1 LLGCSAARLLGYS
14 AARLVGRSAAR
25 LLGCSAGC
33 PRVGAWLLGSGGAV
47 ALASCE
53 LGTVTVPKTQ
63 PSIVVHAVLNANAA
77 SQVILVERTLSGAI
91 PVHDTTFNAADP
103 IVSDGGIPVSG
114 ARVEIIDSAGFV
126 SHAVEDI
133 TTSTNGQGAGVY
145 HVSLSTGVRLGMRYQ
160 LHIVTAEGEEVT
172 AFTRVPFPEVASTG
186 ALTRT
191 FNRDRDS
198 IVVTWK
204 RAAAAR
210 AYALRVESPFGPFFL
225 FTDSLRFRM
234 NGDLRNLFAS
244 DIPRV
249 FIPGFRQDVIIAAV
263 DSNFFDYYR
272 TNNDPFTGSG
282 IISRLNGAL
291 GMFGSMVTLNS
302 GTLTVVA
309 DQTEPIEGRFRVTAA
324 TGDAASFVSTV
335 NLYIESPPAP
345 GAAQPTAALSG
356 RYTLGGPNARSDGVI
371 GRLSGTTV
379 SFALLA
385 NQLAG
390 DTVDVF
396 TGTLEGTTLSG
407 KYKRRT
413 GEVVFVKQ

>member
-1 LLGCSAARLLGYS
+1 ML
-14 AARLVGRSAAR
+14 
-25 LLGCSAGC
+25 AGT
-33 PRVGAWLLGSGGAV
+33 LAV
-47 ALASCE
+47 ASCE
-53 LGTVTVPKTQ
+53 LGTVTVSKTQ
-63 PSIVVHAVLNANAA
+63 PTIVVHAVLNANVAT
-77 SQVILVERTLSGAI
+77 QVILVERTLTGAI
-91 PVHDTTFNAADP
+91 PVHDSIFNISDP
-103 IVSDGGIPVSG
+103 IVSDGGIPVTG
-114 ARVEIIDSAGFV
+114 ARVEIMDSLGTAWP
-126 SHAVEDI
+126 AVEDLAV
-133 TTSTNGQGAGVY
+133 STNGQGAGVY
-145 HVSLSTGVRLGMRYQ
+145 RLTIPSGVRLGMRYQ
-160 LHIVTAEGEEVT
+160 LHIVTPQGQEVT

-198 IVVTWK
+198 VVVVWK

-234 NGDLRNLFAS
+234 TGELRNLFAS
-244 DIPRV
+244 DLPRV
-249 FIPGFRQDVIIAAV
+249 FIPGFRQDVLIAAV

-309 DQTEPIEGRFRVTAA
+309 DQTEPIEGRFRVSSA

-335 NLYIESPPAP
+335 NLYIESPPTK
-345 GAAQPTAALSG
+345 GETTTALSG
-356 RYTLGGPNARSDGVI
+356 RYTSSGPNGRTDGVI
-371 GRLSGTTV
+371 GRLNGNNV
-379 SFALLA
+379 SFAVLA

-396 TGTLEGTTLSG
+396 TGTLDGTTLSG
-407 KYKRRT
+407 KYKKRT

>member
-1 LLGCSAARLLGYS
+1 MSRFVFRRGFAAGLRAVSAI
-14 AARLVGRSAAR
+14 
-25 LLGCSAGC
+25 
-33 PRVGAWLLGSGGAV
+33 
-47 ALASCE
+47 ALTSCE
-53 LGTVTVPKTQ
+53 IGTITVPKTT
-63 PSIVVHAVLNANAA
+63 PSIVVHAVLNANAP
-77 SQVILVERTLSGAI
+77 SQVILVERTLTGAI

-103 IVSDGGIPVSG
+103 IVSDGGIPVTG
-114 ARVEIIDSAGFV
+114 ARVEIIDSAGAV
-126 SHAVEDI
+126 RPAVEDLSV
-133 TTSTNGQGAGVY
+133 STNGTGAGVY
-145 HVSLSTGVRLGMRYQ
+145 RVVLPGGVKLGARYQ
-160 LHIVTAEGEEVT
+160 LHIVTPQGEQVT
-172 AFTRVPFPEVASTG
+172 AFTRVPFPEFASTG
-186 ALTRT
+186 ALSRT
-191 FNRDRDS
+191 FNRDHDS
-198 IVVTWK
+198 LLVQWR

-210 AYALRVESPFGPFFL
+210 AYALRIESPFGPFFL
-225 FTDSLRFRM
+225 FTDSLSFRM

-244 DIPRV
+244 DLPRV
-249 FIPGFRQDVIIAAV
+249 FVPGFRQDVLIAAV

-309 DQTEPIEGRFRVTAA
+309 DQTEPIEGRYRVTSA
-324 TGDAASFVSTV
+324 TGDATSFVSTIT
-335 NLYIESPPAP
+335 LYVESPPAK
-345 GAAQPTAALSG
+345 GATDATTALSG
-356 RYTLGGPNARSDGVI
+356 RYTSAGPNPRTDGII
-371 GRLSGTTV
+371 GRMNGNTV

-396 TGTLEGTTLSG
+396 TGTLSGGTLSG

>member
-1 LLGCSAARLLGYS
+1 LAF
-14 AARLVGRSAAR
+14 
-25 LLGCSAGC
+25 
-33 PRVGAWLLGSGGAV
+33 GGAV

-53 LGTVTVPKTQ
+53 LGTITVAKTT
-63 PSIVVHAVLNANAA
+63 PSIVVHAVLNANLAT
-77 SQVILVERTLSGAI
+77 QLILVERTLTGAI
-91 PVHDTTFNAADP
+91 PVHDTTFNPADP
-103 IVSDGGIPVSG
+103 IVSDGGIPVTG
-114 ARVEIIDSAGFV
+114 ATVAIVDSAGNV
-126 SHAVEDI
+126 SPAIEDL

-145 HVSLSTGVRLGMRYQ
+145 RVNFPGGLRLGTRYQ
-160 LHIVTAEGEEVT
+160 LRITTPQGEQVT
-172 AFTRVPFPEVASTG
+172 AFTRVPFPEFASTG
-186 ALTRT
+186 ALNRT
-191 FNRDRDS
+191 FNRDHDS
-198 IVVTWK
+198 IVVEWK
-204 RAAAAR
+204 RAKAAR

-234 NGDLRNLFAS
+234 TGDLRNLFAE
-244 DIPRV
+244 DLPRV
-249 FIPGFRQDVIIAAV
+249 FVPGFRQDVLIAAV

-291 GMFGSMVTLNS
+291 GLFGSMGTLNS

-309 DQTEPIEGRFRVTAA
+309 DQTEPIEGRFRVQSA
-324 TGDAASFVSTV
+324 TGDALSFVSTV
-335 NLYIESPPAP
+335 NLYVESPPAK
-345 GAAQPTAALSG
+345 GQEAALSG
-356 RYTLGGPNARSDGVI
+356 RYTLGGPNARSDGIV
-371 GRLSGTTV
+371 GRMNGTNV

-413 GEVVFVKQ
+413 GVVVFVKQ

>member
-1 LLGCSAARLLGYS
+1 
-14 AARLVGRSAAR
+14 
-25 LLGCSAGC
+25 
-33 PRVGAWLLGSGGAV
+33 
-47 ALASCE
+47 
-53 LGTVTVPKTQ
+53 
-63 PSIVVHAVLNANAA
+63 
-77 SQVILVERTLSGAI
+77 
-91 PVHDTTFNAADP
+91 
-103 IVSDGGIPVSG
+103 
-114 ARVEIIDSAGFV
+114 
-126 SHAVEDI
+126 
-133 TTSTNGQGAGVY
+133 
-145 HVSLSTGVRLGMRYQ
+145 MRYQ
-160 LHIVTAEGEEVT
+160 LHILTAQGEEVT

-186 ALTRT
+186 ALSRT

-198 IVVTWK
+198 IVVEWK
-204 RAAAAR
+204 SATFAR

-244 DIPRV
+244 DLPRV
-249 FIPGFRQDVIIAAV
+249 FIPGFRQDVLIAAV

-309 DQTEPIEGRFRVTAA
+309 DQTEPIEGRFRVTSA

-335 NLYIESPPAP
+335 NLYIESPPAR
-345 GAAQPTAALSG
+345 GETMTALSG
-356 RYTLGGPNARSDGVI
+356 RYTSGGPNGRTDGVI
-371 GRLSGTTV
+371 GRLNGNSV
-379 SFALLA
+379 SFAVLA

-396 TGTLEGTTLSG
+396 TGELQGTTLSG
-407 KYKRRT
+407 RYKKRT

>member
-1 LLGCSAARLLGYS
+1 
-14 AARLVGRSAAR
+14 LVVS
-25 LLGCSAGC
+25 
-33 PRVGAWLLGSGGAV
+33 GAM

-53 LGTVTVPKTQ
+53 LGTITVAKTQ
-63 PSIVVHAVLNANAA
+63 PSIVVHAVLNP
-77 SQVILVERTLSGAI
+77 SVSTQVVLVERTLTGAI
-91 PVHDTTFNAADP
+91 PVHDTTFNPNDP

-126 SHAVEDI
+126 QSGVEDLK
-133 TTSTNGQGAGVY
+133 TLNNGQGAGVY
-145 HVSLSTGVRLGMRYQ
+145 RVPFPNSLRLGMRYQ
-160 LHIVTAEGEEVT
+160 LHIVTPQGEEVT
-172 AFTRVPFPEVASTG
+172 AFTRVPFPEFASTG

-198 IVVTWK
+198 IVVAWK
-204 RAAAAR
+204 RVPAAR

-225 FTDSLRFRM
+225 FTDSLRFRLM
-234 NGDLRNLFAS
+234 GDLRNLFAS
-244 DIPRV
+244 DLQRV
-249 FIPGFRQDVIIAAV
+249 FIPGFRQDVLIAAV

-302 GTLTVVA
+302 GTVTVVA
-309 DQTEPIEGRFRVTAA
+309 DQTEPIEGRFRVTSA
-324 TGDAASFVSTV
+324 TGDAASFISTV
-335 NLYIESPPAP
+335 NLYVESPPAK
-345 GAAQPTAALSG
+345 GQEAALSG
-356 RYTLGGPNARSDGVI
+356 RYTLGGPNARSDGII
-371 GRLSGTTV
+371 GRMNGTDV
-379 SFALLA
+379 SFAVLA

-413 GEVVFVKQ
+413 GIVVFVKQ

>member
-1 LLGCSAARLLGYS
+1 
-14 AARLVGRSAAR
+14 LVVS
-25 LLGCSAGC
+25 
-33 PRVGAWLLGSGGAV
+33 GAM

-53 LGTVTVPKTQ
+53 LGTITVAKTQ
-63 PSIVVHAVLNANAA
+63 PSIVVHAVLNP
-77 SQVILVERTLSGAI
+77 SVSTQVILVERTLTGAI
-91 PVHDTTFNAADP
+91 PVHDTTFNPNDP

-114 ARVEIIDSAGFV
+114 ARVEIIDSAGSV
-126 SHAVEDI
+126 QSGVEDLK
-133 TTSTNGQGAGVY
+133 TLNNGQGAGVY
-145 HVSLSTGVRLGMRYQ
+145 RVPFPNSLRLGMRYQ
-160 LHIVTAEGEEVT
+160 LHIVTPQGEEVT
-172 AFTRVPFPEVASTG
+172 AFTRVPFPEFASTG

-198 IVVTWK
+198 IAVAWK
-204 RAAAAR
+204 RVPAAR

-225 FTDSLRFRM
+225 FTDSLRFRLM
-234 NGDLRNLFAS
+234 GDLRNLFAS
-244 DIPRV
+244 DLQRV
-249 FIPGFRQDVIIAAV
+249 FIPGFRQDVLIAAV

-302 GTLTVVA
+302 GTVTVVA
-309 DQTEPIEGRFRVTAA
+309 DQTEPIEGRFRVTSA
-324 TGDAASFVSTV
+324 TGDAASFISTV
-335 NLYIESPPAP
+335 NLYVESPPAK
-345 GAAQPTAALSG
+345 GQEAALSG
-356 RYTLGGPNARSDGVI
+356 RYTLGGPNARSDGII
-371 GRLSGTTV
+371 GRMNGTDV
-379 SFALLA
+379 SFAVLA

-413 GEVVFVKQ
+413 GIVVFVKQ

>member
-1 LLGCSAARLLGYS
+1 
-14 AARLVGRSAAR
+14 
-25 LLGCSAGC
+25 
-33 PRVGAWLLGSGGAV
+33 
-47 ALASCE
+47 
-53 LGTVTVPKTQ
+53 
-63 PSIVVHAVLNANAA
+63 VVHAVLNANVAT
-77 SQVILVERTLSGAI
+77 QVILVERTLTGAI
-91 PVHDTTFNAADP
+91 PVHDSIFNISDP
-103 IVSDGGIPVSG
+103 IVSDGGIPVTG
-114 ARVEIIDSAGFV
+114 ARVEIMDSLGTAWP
-126 SHAVEDI
+126 AVEDLAV
-133 TTSTNGQGAGVY
+133 STNGQGAGVY
-145 HVSLSTGVRLGMRYQ
+145 RLTIPSGVRLGMRYQ
-160 LHIVTAEGEEVT
+160 LHIVTPQGQEVT

-198 IVVTWK
+198 VVVVWK

-234 NGDLRNLFAS
+234 TGELRNLFAS
-244 DIPRV
+244 DLPRV
-249 FIPGFRQDVIIAAV
+249 FIPGFRQDVLIAAV

-309 DQTEPIEGRFRVTAA
+309 DQTEPIEGRFRVSSA

-335 NLYIESPPAP
+335 NLYIESPPTK
-345 GAAQPTAALSG
+345 GETTTALSG
-356 RYTLGGPNARSDGVI
+356 RYTSSGPNGRTDGVI
-371 GRLSGTTV
+371 GRLNGNNV
-379 SFALLA
+379 SFAVLA

-396 TGTLEGTTLSG
+396 TGTLDGTTLSG
-407 KYKRRT
+407 KYKKRT

>member
-1 LLGCSAARLLGYS
+1 MIAL
-14 AARLVGRSAAR
+14 
-25 LLGCSAGC
+25 
-33 PRVGAWLLGSGGAV
+33 AV
-47 ALASCE
+47 MALASCE
-53 LGTVTVPKTQ
+53 LGEITVAKTT
-63 PSIVVHAVLNANAA
+63 PSIVVHAVLNANVGT
-77 SQVILVERTLSGAI
+77 QVILIERTLSGAI
-91 PVHDTTFNAADP
+91 PVHDTTFNPADP
-103 IVSDGGIPVSG
+103 IVSDGGIPVTG
-114 ARVEIIDSAGFV
+114 ARVAIIDSAGLANP
-126 SHAVEDI
+126 AVEDI
-133 TTSTNGQGAGVY
+133 TTSGSSQGAGVY
-145 HVSLSTGVRLGMRYQ
+145 RVNFPGGLRLGMRYK
-160 LHIVTAEGEEVT
+160 LLVVTAQGEQVT
-172 AFTRVPFPEVASTG
+172 AFTRVPFPEFGSTG
-186 ALTRT
+186 ALSRP
-191 FNRDRDS
+191 FNRDHDS
-198 IVVTWK
+198 VVVEWK
-204 RAAAAR
+204 KAAAAR

-244 DIPRV
+244 DFPRV

-324 TGDAASFVSTV
+324 TGDAAAFVSTI
-335 NLYIESPPAP
+335 NLYIESPPAK
-345 GAAQPTAALSG
+345 GQGTAALSG
-356 RYTLGGPNARSDGVI
+356 RYTLGGPNARSDGII
-371 GRLSGTTV
+371 GRLNGTSV

>member
-1 LLGCSAARLLGYS
+1 MSRFDSKVLLGSSAARLL
-14 AARLVGRSAAR
+14 AF
-25 LLGCSAGC
+25 
-33 PRVGAWLLGSGGAV
+33 GGAV

-53 LGTVTVPKTQ
+53 LGTITVAKTT
-63 PSIVVHAVLNANAA
+63 PSIVVHAVLNANLAT
-77 SQVILVERTLSGAI
+77 QLILVERTLTGAI
-91 PVHDTTFNAADP
+91 PIHDTTFSPSDP

-114 ARVEIIDSAGFV
+114 ATVAIVDSAGNV
-126 SHAVEDI
+126 SPAIEDL

-145 HVSLSTGVRLGMRYQ
+145 RVTFSGGLRLGARYQ
-160 LHIVTAEGEEVT
+160 LRITTPQGEQVT
-172 AFTRVPFPEVASTG
+172 AFTRVPFPEFASTG
-186 ALTRT
+186 ALNRT
-191 FNRDRDS
+191 FNRDHDS
-198 IVVTWK
+198 IVVEWK
-204 RAAAAR
+204 RAKAAR

-234 NGDLRNLFAS
+234 MGDLRNLFS
-244 DIPRV
+244 EDLPRV
-249 FIPGFRQDVIIAAV
+249 FVPGFRQDVLIAAV

-291 GMFGSMVTLNS
+291 GLFGSMVTLNS

-309 DQTEPIEGRFRVTAA
+309 DQTEPIEGRFRVQSA
-324 TGDAASFVSTV
+324 TGDALSFVSTV
-335 NLYIESPPAP
+335 NLYVESPHAK
-345 GAAQPTAALSG
+345 GQEAALSG
-356 RYTLGGPNARSDGVI
+356 RYTLGGPNARSDGIV
-371 GRLSGTTV
+371 GRMNGTNV

-396 TGTLEGTTLSG
+396 SGTLEGTTLSG

-413 GEVVFVKQ
+413 GVVVFVKQ